1 MDEERMKRLQDH
13 LALIRAC
20 AGWSSTDLGNR
31 LGVTRQMISNLETSK
46 TYTMTKMQYL
56 AIRKVLDDEI
66 RSSPEEETQM
76 LRDILEILVDH
87 PENYSEEV
95 RGKILENAKLLAPAA
110 AAKDS
115 DRRNISLAWGAV
127 AGIAAA
133 AIGIGIEILTSTDN
147 KNEN

>member
-1 MDEERMKRLQDH
+1 MDEVERLQKY
-13 LALIRAC
+13 LGIVRRS
-20 AGWSSTDLGNR
+20 AGWSAAALSEKLD
-31 LGVTRQMISNLETSK
+31 VSRQMISNLETSK

-95 RGKILENAKLLAPAA
+95 RSKILENAKLLAPAA

-115 DRRNISLAWGAV
+115 DRRNITLAWGAV

-133 AIGIGIEILTSTDN
+133 AIGIGIKMLTNTDN
-147 KNEN
+147 KNDK